1 MKNSAK
7 NFAFWTSILTGAL
20 LIFIGGRF
28 FALPETATTAYGIH
42 MPGNGDFSF
51 QYIKGIRDIF
61 TGAIVLA
68 LLFAKEFRALGI
80 ALLVGC
86 MVPMIDFS
94 IVFSHPDF
102 EPARLY
108 PHASAVLIC
117 LPLGIYY
124 LKTAKKLNADY
135 RETRIA

>member
-20 LIFIGGRF
+20 LLFIGGRF
-28 FALPETATTAYGIH
+28 FAIPEPATTAYGIH
-42 MPGNGDFSF
+42 VPTNGDFSF

-61 TGAIVLA
+61 TGAILLV

-86 MVPMIDFS
+86 MIPMVDFS
-94 IVFSHPDF
+94 IVLTHPGS
-102 EPARLY
+102 ETARLY
-108 PHASAVLIC
+108 PHLSAVLIS

-124 LKTAKKLNADY
+124 LRTARVKKV
-135 RETRIA
+135 